1 MYMYMYHTLIC
12 KSTTDYVRWMHSL
25 SPLIKK
31 NHVVDFILA
40 VTTQSEKE
48 KQISNDVRL
57 YGHRLLTNPIDV
69 CEQFRFLST
78 CCCRSPFLP
87 PETGSHDTFNVR

>member
-12 KSTTDYVRWMHSL
+12 KSTTDYVRWMHRL

-48 KQISNDVRL
+48 K
-57 YGHRLLTNPIDV
+57 TN
-69 CEQFRFLST
+69 CK
-78 CCCRSPFLP
+78 
-87 PETGSHDTFNVR
+87 